1 MGQITVFL
9 GPERRRRRNGE
20 ERLRIL
26 TEAAKASRG
35 KRRMIVLPRYSAL
48 DALLGELR
56 SKRRAEG
63 VDTILV
69 NSFGQA
75 WCGDGFGG
83 SFNRVRDKA
92 DNHYMDPET
101 DERRKKHLHNVK
113 GTFCTKLI
121 TLAKLSNQEAAEI
134 MGWSPEQVAG
144 IRRSYVDQVGVNMAI
159 AQRLRDN
166 L

>member
-1 MGQITVFL
+1 MRREDLVTLSWNDVG
-9 GPERRRRRNGE
+9 ERA
-20 ERLRIL
+20 L
-26 TEAAKASRG
+26 TKKAAKASRG
-35 KRRMIVLPRYSAL
+35 KRHTIVLPRYPAL
-48 DALLGELR
+48 DDLLDQLKSR
-56 SKRRAEG
+56 KRAEG
-63 VDTILV
+63 VETILV
-69 NSFGQA
+69 NSFGQS
-75 WCGDGFGG
+75 WSGDGFGG
-83 SFNRVRDKA
+83 SFNRVRDEA
-92 DNHYMDPET
+92 GIVHIDPEIG
-101 DERRKKHLHNVK
+101 EARAKHLHDVR